1 MEYKPINGC
10 ERCGGMM
17 YMDYIPYR
25 DLMGGIDVMTCFQC
39 GGIADKMYDANRTW
53 GAADQRRDIFTNG

>member
-1 MEYKPINGC
+1 
-10 ERCGGMM
+10 M

-39 GGIADKMYDANRTW
+39 GGIADRLYDANRTW
-53 GAADQRRDIFTNG
+53 GAADQRRDIFTNA